1 MGNTFYASVT
11 KNTYGRTLNK
21 ATKINPFSNSRK
33 HNESLYHM
41 GQALRPYVIN
51 LGGLARMDV
60 TTEAHLGIYGKD

>member
-1 MGNTFYASVT
+1 MKIVSN
-11 KNTYGRTLNK
+11 RTLNK
-21 ATKINPFSNSRK
+21 ATKINPFSNIRK

-60 TTEAHLGIYGKD
+60 TIEAHLGIYGKD